1 MSNYKFKR
9 IVPISFIS
17 TFIIIFIMLIQFFII
32 IGGFEIKD
40 SLIKD
45 KISWLYPYYMDFKG
59 NFSTDFSVPLS
70 DDLQSEIFNKDTI
83 NVEEKDNQSIRKTNI
98 DYIITNQNIN
108 IPVG

>member
-9 IVPISFIS
+9 IVPISILS
-17 TFIIIFIMLIQFFII
+17 TFIIIFIILIQFFII

-45 KISWLYPYYMDFKG
+45 KIAWLYPYYMDFKDY
-59 NFSTDFSVPLS
+59 FSQDSSVPLS
-70 DDLQSEIFNKDTI
+70 NDLESEII
-83 NVEEKDNQSIRKTNI
+83 NEGIINIDETDDESIRKTNI
-98 DYIITNQNIN
+98 NNLITNQNTN